1 MTTQPTDP
9 HVCVQV
15 AIASDHAGVELKS
28 ALVDWLGARGVSL
41 RDLGP
46 YDAQSVDYPDFARIL
61 GEEVARGDAQKGVLI
76 CGSGVG
82 VSIAVNKVAGIRA
95 ALVTEPLTAGLARRH
110 NDANV
115 LCLGAR
121 IIGEEMARACVQA
134 FLDEAFE
141 PGDDGRHQRRVDKIA
156 RLGESSTL

>member
-9 HVCVQV
+9 HARAQV

-61 GEEVARGDAQKGVLI
+61 GEEVGRGDGEKGVLI
-76 CGSGVG
+76 CGAGGGGSDAGK
-82 VSIAVNKVAGIRA
+82 KVAGNRA
-95 ALVTEPLTAGLARRH
+95 AVGTGPVTGGVAGRH
-110 NDANV
+110 YDANV

-121 IIGEEMARACVQA
+121 I
-134 FLDEAFE
+134 
-141 PGDDGRHQRRVDKIA
+141 
-156 RLGESSTL
+156 

>member
-1 MTTQPTDP
+1 MTTQPPGVRTR
-9 HVCVQV
+9 VQV

-46 YDAQSVDYPDFARIL
+46 HDTQAVDYPDFARRL
-61 GEEVARGDAQKGVLI
+61 GEEVARGGAQKGVLI

-95 ALVTEPLTAGLARRH
+95 ALVCEPLTAALARRH

-115 LCLGAR
+115 VCLGAR

-134 FLDEAFE
+134 FLDGEFE
-141 PGDDGRHQRRVDKIA
+141 PGDDGRHQRRVDKIM
-156 RLGESSTL
+156 RLGEPSST